1 MKENELIHTAL
12 ENLYNHTGITGKW
25 KENGMRETDG
35 KITFKINKQQYVFNA
50 ETKQELRNH
59 QLAGILEKA
68 KTFDPLIIV
77 AGRLFP
83 KIKEVLRNKQV
94 AYLEANGNI
103 FLHHQGTMIWIDA
116 RQPLKVKKE
125 TRNRAFTKTGLKVLF
140 HFLLHEDD
148 INLPYREIAGR
159 IGTALGNINYIIN
172 GLKETGFVIKLN
184 KDAYKLTNKKN
195 LLDRWITGYA
205 EQLKPSLHIGN
216 FRFIKDEDFLS
227 WKTLQI
233 RDGKTFWGGEA
244 AGSLLTN
251 YLKPAELTLYTTETR
266 NELIKNYRLVP
277 DEKGNVRV
285 FKKFW
290 YNEAAGNVVP
300 PLLAYTDLTL
310 NGDRRSL
317 ETAQKIYNEFLQ
329 DKF

>member
-1 MKENELIHTAL
+1 MKEKKLAHTAL
-12 ENLYNHTGITGKW
+12 ENLYAHTGITGKW
-25 KENGMRETDG
+25 KENGVREMDG
-35 KITFKINKQQYVFNA
+35 KITFKINKQQFVFNA

-68 KTFDPLIIV
+68 KIFDPLIIV

-103 FLHHQGTMIWIDA
+103 FLYHQGTMIWIDA
-116 RQPLKVKKE
+116 QQPLKAKKE
-125 TRNRAFTKTGLKVLF
+125 TGNRAFTKTGLKVLF

-159 IGTALGNINYIIN
+159 TGTALGNINYIVN

-184 KDAYKLTNKKN
+184 KDAYKLTHKKN
-195 LLDRWITGYA
+195 LLDRWIIGYG
-205 EQLKPSLHIGN
+205 EQLKPALHIGN
-216 FRFIKDEDFLS
+216 FRFVKDEDFLN
-227 WKTLQI
+227 WKMLAVAN
-233 RDGKTFWGGEA
+233 GKTFWGGEA

-277 DEKGNVRV
+277 DEKGNVKA

-290 YNEAAGNVVP
+290 HNEAAGNIVP
-300 PLLAYTDLTL
+300 PLLAYADLTL

>member
-1 MKENELIHTAL
+1 MKEDKLVHTAL

-25 KENGMRETDG
+25 KENGVREMDG
-35 KITFKINKQQYVFNA
+35 KITFKINKQQLTFNA
-50 ETKQELRNH
+50 HTKQELRNH

-68 KTFDPLIIV
+68 KLFDPLIVV

-83 KIKEVLRNKQV
+83 KIKEALRNKQV

-103 FLHHQGTMIWIDA
+103 FLHQQDTMVWIDA
-116 RQPLKVKKE
+116 QQPLKAKKE
-125 TRNRAFTKTGLKVLF
+125 TGNRAFTKTGLKVLF

-159 IGTALGNINYIIN
+159 TGAALGNINNIIN
-172 GLKETGFVIKLN
+172 GLRETGFVINLN
-184 KDAYKLTNKKN
+184 KDQYKLTNKKN

-205 EQLKPSLHIGN
+205 EQLKPGMHIGN
-216 FRFIKDEDFLS
+216 FRFVKEEDFLN
-227 WKTLQI
+227 WKALPI
-233 RDGKTFWGGEA
+233 ANGKTFWGGEA

-251 YLKPAELTLYTTETR
+251 YLKPAELTLYTGEAR

-277 DEKGNVRV
+277 DENGNVKV

-290 YNEAAGNVVP
+290 HNETTGNVVP
-300 PLLAYTDLTL
+300 PLLAYADLTI

>member
-1 MKENELIHTAL
+1 MKENKLIHTAL
-12 ENLYNHTGITGKW
+12 ENLYNHTGIAGKW
-25 KENGMRETDG
+25 KEKGVRQMDG
-35 KITFKINKQQYVFNA
+35 KITFKINKQQFVFNA

-59 QLAGILEKA
+59 QLEGTLEQA
-68 KTFDPLIIV
+68 KLFEPLIIV

-83 KIKEVLRNKQV
+83 KIKEALRNNHV

-103 FLHHQGTMIWIDA
+103 FLHQQDTMIWIDV
-116 RQPLKVKKE
+116 QQLLKAKKE
-125 TRNRAFTKTGLKVLF
+125 TGNRAFTKTGLKVVF
-140 HFLLHEDD
+140 NFLLHEDD
-148 INLPYREIAGR
+148 INLPYREIANR
-159 IGTALGNINYIIN
+159 AGTALGNINNIIN
-172 GLKETGFVIKLN
+172 GLKETGFIIKLN

-251 YLKPAELTLYTTETR
+251 FLKPAELTLYTTETR
-266 NELIKNYRLVP
+266 NELIKNYQLVP
-277 DEKGNVRV
+277 DENGNVKV

-290 YNEAAGNVVP
+290 YNETAGNVVP
-300 PLLAYTDLTL
+300 PLLAYTDLMIT
-310 NGDRRSL
+310 GGRRSL

-329 DKF
+329 NQF